1 MVCSSP
7 LLTLTVILQ
16 ERLANLWN
24 WWTAEKAEEP
34 SQLPEIASFK
44 MNFWNSHL
52 KVQYNETFS
61 YNFQP
66 AKPLPGGYYLL
77 EKVTSL
83 RIQKANHR
91 EQWKSLTTRYISS
104 SAETRC
110 KLEHALWNVNRGC
123 GIWWSHGESSAW
135 DFSPLLQTQ
144 QQQNTQLVFHM
155 DFIN

>member
-1 MVCSSP
+1 MFCPSP

-24 WWTAEKAEEP
+24 WWTAEKAEEL

-66 AKPLPGGYYLL
+66 AKPLPRGYYLL

-83 RIQKANHR
+83 RIQKANHW
-91 EQWKSLTTRYISS
+91 EQWKSLTTRCVSS
-104 SAETRC
+104 SAETWC
-110 KLEHALWNVNRGC
+110 KLGHSALRNVHRGY
-123 GIWWSHGESSAW
+123 GIWWSHDESGAW

-144 QQQNTQLVFHM
+144 QQQISSWY
-155 DFIN
+155 FIWIL